1 MKDKTQKICCCLP
14 RISPEVVGRAASG
27 RYAGW
32 GIAAVENVS
41 IDADQM
47 EVLVLFEGVI

>member
-1 MKDKTQKICCCLP
+1 MNGKKIGGWMV
-14 RISPEVVGRAASG
+14 RISPEAVDRAASG